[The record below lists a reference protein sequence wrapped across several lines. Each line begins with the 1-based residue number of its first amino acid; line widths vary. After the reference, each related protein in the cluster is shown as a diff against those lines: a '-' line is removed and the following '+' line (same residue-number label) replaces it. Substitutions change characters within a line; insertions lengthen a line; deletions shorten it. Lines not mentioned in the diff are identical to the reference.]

1 MKNCEWCGKEINKEY
16 GKLKYS
22 IKIWCKQKV
31 KEVYF
36 CCYNCKSKFL
46 KENEEVIR
54 HRYQYMDGTPF
65 LGSRKGNKR

>member
-1 MKNCEWCGKEINKEY
+1 MKSCEWCGKEINKEY

-36 CCYNCKSKFL
+36 CCYNCKSKFI
-46 KENEEVIR
+46 KENELKIVGLENLN
-54 HRYQYMDGTPF
+54 G
-65 LGSRKGNKR
+65 LEKC